1 MKNGIKN
8 TGMLLLTAIIWGFA
22 FVAQSAGMEYVGPFT
37 FSAVRC
43 LIGGAVL
50 IPVAIV
56 WSRGEERKFSK
67 DLLAGGVLCG
77 IALAAAMNVQQLG
90 IMTTSVGKA
99 GFLTALYIVIV
110 PVIGIFFH
118 RKCAYTVWIG
128 VVCSLIGLYLLCMT
142 DGQLQMAK
150 GDWLL
155 IASAVLFS
163 VHILLIDHFSPKV
176 NGVQLSCVQFLV
188 AGAISSV
195 AMFAAE
201 TPTAAGLWEARWPVL
216 YAGVLS
222 SGIGYTLQILGQKNY
237 NPTIAVLILSLESC
251 FSVVGGFLILREELS
266 ERELLGC
273 VLMFAAI
280 VLAQLPKRQKKE
292 RAALQGE

>member
-1 MKNGIKN
+1 MKNSIKN
-8 TGMLLLTAIIWGFA
+8 TGMLLLTAVIWGFA
-22 FVAQSAGMEYVGPFT
+22 FVAQSAGMEYIGPFT

-43 LIGGAVL
+43 FIGGAVL
-50 IPVAIV
+50 IPVAIA
-56 WSRGEERKFSK
+56 WTCGEERKISRE
-67 DLLAGGVLCG
+67 LLVGGLFCG
-77 IALAAAMNVQQLG
+77 TALAAAMNVQQLG

-110 PVIGIFFH
+110 PVIGIFF
-118 RKCAYTVWIG
+118 RKKCAGTVWIG
-128 VVCSLIGLYLLCMT
+128 VACSLIGLYLLCMT
-142 DGQLQMAK
+142 DGRLQMAK

-155 IASAVLFS
+155 IASAALFS

-176 NGVQLSCVQFLV
+176 NGVQLSCAQFLV

-195 AMFAAE
+195 GMLAME
-201 TPTAAGLWEARWPVL
+201 TPTVSAIWKAKWPVL

-237 NPTIAVLILSLESC
+237 NPTVAVLILSLESC
-251 FSVVGGFLILREELS
+251 FSVVGGFLILQEEMS

-273 VLMFAAI
+273 ALMFAAI
-280 VLAQLPKRQKKE
+280 VLAQLPKRQKRE
-292 RAALQGE
+292 NAALQGE